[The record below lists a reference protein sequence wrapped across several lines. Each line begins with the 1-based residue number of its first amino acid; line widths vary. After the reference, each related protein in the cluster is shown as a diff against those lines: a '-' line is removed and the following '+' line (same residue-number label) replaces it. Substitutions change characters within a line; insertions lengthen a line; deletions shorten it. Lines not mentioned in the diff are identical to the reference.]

1 MQLDQNTANYDVSD
15 EHQDHAQ
22 PAQSRGAR
30 TIDGRR
36 KPSREAGEN
45 AAPNST
51 QKPTNHSKPDFLGE
65 HKDTTIDKPDAET
78 KIGRGQISRRACHPD
93 FESLL
98 LMDKIEEVLIT
109 LRRLIRATD
118 LHSKQLVKTAGLTAP
133 QLLLLQAIREQ
144 GQVTIGALAKEISL
158 SQATVTTILDRLEKR
173 GLVYRE
179 RSSEDK
185 RKVHA
190 YLTDKGAD
198 IIRDA
203 PTPLQEHFVKQ
214 FRDLREWEQSMII
227 SSLQRVALMMDA
239 EHIDASPVLDVGDLD
254 RKDGRNLPGQEVTKP
269 SGENG
274 DSNA

>member
-1 MQLDQNTANYDVSD
+1 MQLDQNIADSPQTERPEEDL
-15 EHQDHAQ
+15 
-22 PAQSRGAR
+22 RGAS
-30 TIDGRR
+30 GAAGKRR
-36 KPSREAGEN
+36 GA
-45 AAPNST
+45 T
-51 QKPTNHSKPDFLGE
+51 QRVV
-65 HKDTTIDKPDAET
+65 DKPAPQP
-78 KIGRGQISRRACHPD
+78 KVGSRQLSRR
-93 FESLL
+93 ELQSLL
-98 LMDKIEEVLIT
+98 LMDKIEEVLTT

-133 QLLLLQAIREQ
+133 QLLLLQAIREK

-190 YLTDKGAD
+190 HLTDKGME

-203 PTPLQEHFVKQ
+203 PAPLQEQFVRQ
-214 FRDLREWEQSMII
+214 FRDLRDWEQSMII

-254 RKDGRNLPGQEVTKP
+254 RKDSRQLPPEDDHGGNR
-269 SGENG
+269 S
-274 DSNA
+274 

>member
-1 MQLDQNTANYDVSD
+1 MQLDQNMSSAASNED
-15 EHQDHAQ
+15 AQ
-22 PAQSRGAR
+22 TDPEPNDYRGAR
-30 TIDGRR
+30 NIGGRKSPPGEPRAKQSPNHTQSSTDRSKNAHRALSADDSAGLVIDKNDARSKVGRR
-36 KPSREAGEN
+36 
-45 AAPNST
+45 
-51 QKPTNHSKPDFLGE
+51 
-65 HKDTTIDKPDAET
+65 
-78 KIGRGQISRRACHPD
+78 QISRREL
-93 FESLL
+93 ESLL

-179 RSSEDK
+179 RSLEDK

-190 YLTDKGAD
+190 HLTDKGAE

-254 RKDGRNLPGQEVTKP
+254 RKDSRSIPAHDDKNDPEHHDG
-269 SGENG
+269 S
-274 DSNA
+274 